1 MTTTILEGSHN
12 DADDLR
18 AALFGRSVVD
28 VKMYEG
34 YSGPK
39 VGYYRAEGE
48 VHLDDGTILY
58 LAGNVGGCSCGAGD
72 YELTKLNDLP
82 LNGITNV
89 EIKVNGEDV
98 DDYGYGA
105 QTYSIFVLAMG
116 NEPVEL
122 AAFEGD
128 DGNGY
133 YGTGFWFKIVAPED
147 VA

>member
-1 MTTTILEGSHN
+1 MTTTNLEGRHN
-12 DADDLR
+12 DADVLR
-18 AALFGRSVVD
+18 DALFGRSVVD

-58 LAGNVGGCSCGAGD
+58 LAGNEGGCSCGSGD
-72 YELTKLNDLP
+72 YYLSKLNDLP
-82 LNGITNV
+82 VNGITNV
-89 EIKVNGEDV
+89 EIKATPKSENRYEDA
-98 DDYGYGA
+98 Y
-105 QTYSIFVLAMG
+105 TYSIFVLTMG
-116 NEPVEL
+116 GEPVEL
-122 AAFEGD
+122 ASFEGD

-133 YGTGFWFKIVAPED
+133 YGTGFWFTIVAPEG